1 MVTRPRLGSRFAIRP
16 PKKRFPKALQPPH
29 FPFPISLNSLSAPPS
44 PLSFPSR
51 SIALNTS
58 HKNISVIRFGQRS
71 IRSAFCK
78 IIKALPLRP
87 IVILSS
93 FSVVLHLQFPQD
105 LIDLIGRFVIYDRL
119 GTSHP
124 FGLCQAFCSVRLFF
138 QVPDFRSHK
147 RKMDKRRV
155 SENE

>member
-1 MVTRPRLGSRFAIRP
+1 MRSHLRIQMVTRPRLRSRFAIRP

-105 LIDLIGRFVIYDRL
+105 LIDLIWSVCHIRSTWHESSLWSMSSFL
-119 GTSHP
+119 
-124 FGLCQAFCSVRLFF
+124 FCSFVFPSSGF
-138 QVPDFRSHK
+138 PFT
-147 RKMDKRRV
+147 
-155 SENE
+155 

>member
-1 MVTRPRLGSRFAIRP
+1 MLGSRFAICP
-16 PKKRFPKALQPPH
+16 PKKRFPKALH
-29 FPFPISLNSLSAPPS
+29 HLLSPFRLTHSSAPPS

-58 HKNISVIRFGQRS
+58 HEIHLVLVKKVLDPLFARLS
-71 IRSAFCK
+71 
-78 IIKALPLRP
+78 KALPLRP

-93 FSVVLHLQFPQD
+93 FSV
-105 LIDLIGRFVIYDRL
+105 IYVPARSHRSYSHIRS
-119 GTSHP
+119 TWPSHP
-124 FGLCQAFCSVRLFF
+124 LWSISSFLFCLFFF

-155 SENE
+155 REEE